1 MFEANNPEI
10 NVDEL
15 MQKIREEVNMRQS
28 HSSPVDASLNVQHS
42 EIDFS
47 FSQIDGWLK
56 NAESRAEVRTKWPDN
71 LKRFPL
77 NLVQGLQTSAL
88 KILNFIFKD
97 QREVNL
103 NLINSLKE
111 SVTLNKQLTAQITT
125 LQAQVDKRWNTLGN
139 RLQGMEWR
147 WDTLDSRL
155 QRIEQHCNAVD
166 NHLQSLDQCRDAAD
180 SCLQGMEPRWD
191 AVDDRLRSMDQCQNG
206 VDRRLQ
212 AIEQRWDAVD
222 SRFQS
227 IDQHHL
233 KNDSYLKNDLMQQK
247 RLIALFLEEA
257 RRLSESLNQEQLQT
271 FIKEEEH
278 SLDAFYV
285 AFEDQ
290 FRGSYE
296 DIYNRLKVYLPLIE
310 EAKTNIPS
318 LPILDVGCGRGEW
331 LQLLQK
337 SGYSARGIDLNR
349 VMIGQCQEK
358 GLEVIEADV
367 IDYLQSL
374 PDASLAAVTGFHIIE
389 HLPFEVLVKLIDET
403 VRVLASGGLAI
414 FESPNPENLI
424 VGACNFYSDPT
435 HRQPLFPPTIKFLF
449 EQRGFFDVNLLRLSE
464 HRLEDTLEFVEA
476 DNPLASKVNPLIQIV
491 KSNFY
496 AAPDFA
502 IISKKA

>member
-15 MQKIREEVNMRQS
+15 MQKIREEVNQRQS
-28 HSSPVDASLNVQHS
+28 HSSPVNASLNVQHS

-47 FSQIDGWLK
+47 LSQIDGWLK

-77 NLVQGLQTSAL
+77 NLVQWLPKIAL
-88 KILNFIFKD
+88 RILNFIFKD
-97 QREVNL
+97 QREVNF

-125 LQAQVDKRWNTLGN
+125 LQVQVDKRWNTV
-139 RLQGMEWR
+139 
-147 WDTLDSRL
+147 DSRL
-155 QRIEQHCNAVD
+155 QRMEQRWNAVD
-166 NHLQSLDQCRDAAD
+166 NHLQGIEQRWNAVD
-180 SCLQGMEPRWD
+180 SHLQGMEQRCD
-191 AVDDRLRSMDQCQNG
+191 AVDNH
-206 VDRRLQ
+206 LQ
-212 AIEQRWDAVD
+212 GMEQRWDAVD
-222 SRFQS
+222 GRFQA
-227 IDQHHL
+227 IEQRHL
-233 KNDSYLKNDLMQQK
+233 INDSYVKNDLIQQK
-247 RLIALFLEEA
+247 RLITLFLEEV
-257 RRLSESLNQEQLQT
+257 RRLPETLNQEQIRT
-271 FIKEEEH
+271 FIQEEEH

-310 EAKTNIPS
+310 EAKTNLPS

-331 LQLLQK
+331 LQLLQE
-337 SGYSARGIDLNR
+337 SGYTARGIDINR
-349 VMIGQCQEK
+349 VMIDQCREK

-367 IDYLQSL
+367 ITYLQSL

-389 HLPFEVLVKLIDET
+389 HLPFEVLVKLVDET
-403 VRVLASGGLAI
+403 VRVLGSGGLAI

-449 EQRGFFDVNLLRLSE
+449 EERGFFDVNLLRLSE

-476 DNPLASKVNPLIQIV
+476 DNPLASRVNPLIQIV

-502 IISKKA
+502 VISKKALL